1 MKHCRVSAFARVA
14 RFIAFAAVALGMGA
28 GSLLAQG
35 STGKIEGRVR
45 DQAGAPI
52 AQAQVYVVGTAF
64 NALTNPQGYYFIN
77 NVPASTVAVR
87 AAFIGYKATQVE
99 GVKVLAGQTITV
111 DIQLEQTATQI
122 QEITVVTQTQPL
134 VPRDEVTSKQRI
146 DGQFTEK
153 LPVDR
158 LNSVLTLQPGVVA
171 ATSDASTISIRG
183 GRTQEAV
190 TYVDG
195 VPVTAGY
202 RGDSRRG
209 SAGTEISLG
218 TNALEEAS
226 VTTGSSSAEFGNAQS
241 GVISV
246 STRTGGEK
254 YAGTLNY
261 ETDEPFGVNNS
272 LGFNK
277 VSGSFS
283 GPIAKNFTFFVSGA
297 LEGQQSVASGFD
309 SQKFPIFLQAGIDTT
324 VAVPSA
330 LNDPTAD
337 TSYVNV
343 YNYAISRGEC
353 DTFANSKDPGIASN
367 YGVDCQGVRV
377 PWSGRSTYQL
387 TGKLNYSFGT
397 GSRLALTALRSQFQ
411 GRSFRENLDVPGR
424 LLTYGVLYAPQNLN
438 AFRNYSNVFTLNW
451 TQNLSRST
459 ERALALETYLSYQTD
474 RTLNGPMTGESE
486 LGSRDPFGGFMISPI
501 DFLFNFDNF
510 PLDDQ
515 LLTNYRQNTLG
526 SRRSPYDLENT
537 AQYALTDQWRNNAY
551 GLYNADEFA
560 SVIFPEGGGPASSS
574 RFSQTLVLYR
584 EDRYIG
590 KANLDWQFDRYN
602 RLKLGGEFT
611 RYTLDSYSHIL
622 DSQAFSDYYKE
633 KPIRWNAFLEDRLD
647 LGDVVVVGG
656 LRYDYYD
663 TRARRWNSFPRIS
676 TNPAYD
682 PNNPAAFFT
691 NDSLFPEDKSHDYLS
706 PHIQV
711 SFPVTDRTNFR
722 FSYAHQV
729 QAPDFGVVLQ
739 GINTDL
745 ATTNTNNFYGS
756 DLDFGKTI
764 TFEFGVRHAFSD
776 DMVLDVA
783 AYNKDNLSNAAGR
796 LVSRLDP
803 LRGTE
808 QNIRIITNADFGNT
822 RGVDVRL
829 DRRFGN
835 FFNGTLAYTYQNAK
849 NTGSD
854 PDTYLDFGSRV
865 LNQVSGGN
873 QPPPQAILPTD
884 FNRPHNLALAGALNF
899 PNDWRQGSALGSIL
913 ENVGLFA
920 TFRYTSGT
928 PYTPCTAGIGDEDV
942 VSGDTCNR
950 TFPEPLN
957 SSRLPAFKNLDLR
970 LTKGFTVRGLDITGY
985 LEARN
990 ALNFKNIIQVFT
1002 TTNDVIN
1009 AREQA
1014 ANFAADSS
1022 DYALEAD
1029 RSGALLGDGSID
1041 LSFNGATD
1049 PRTGCGA
1056 WLKQD
1061 GSPGAPNCVA
1071 LIRTEERYGNGDH
1084 VFDVNEQRAASNAL
1098 YDEVRGIHNFTS
1110 SPRRFRLGVELN
1122 F

>member
-14 RFIAFAAVALGMGA
+14 RVIAYAAVALGFGA

-52 AQAQVYVVGTAF
+52 ANAQVYIVGTAF

-87 AAFIGYKATQVE
+87 AAFIGYKSTQVE

-111 DIQLEQTATQI
+111 DVQLEQTAVEI

-134 VPRDEVTSKQRI
+134 VPRDEVASKQRI
-146 DGQFTEK
+146 DGAFTEK

-158 LNSVLTLQPGVVA
+158 INSVLALQPGVVA
-171 ATSDASTISIRG
+171 ANASGSLLSIRG
-183 GRTQEAV
+183 GRTEEAV

-195 VPVTAGY
+195 VPVSPGY

-209 SAGTEISLG
+209 SAGTEISVG

-246 STRTGGEK
+246 ATRTGGET
-254 YAGTLNY
+254 YTGTVNY
-261 ETDEPFGVNNS
+261 ETDEPFGVNHS
-272 LGFNK
+272 LGFNR
-277 VSGSFS
+277 VTGSFG
-283 GPIAKNFTFFVSGA
+283 GPVAKNFTFFVSGV
-297 LEGQQSVASGFD
+297 LEGQQSVESGFN

-324 VAVPSA
+324 VAVPTDS
-330 LNDPTAD
+330 TATSD
-337 TSYVNV
+337 TTYVNV
-343 YNYAISRGEC
+343 YNYAIARGEC
-353 DTFANSKDPGIASN
+353 NTFANSKDPGIASN
-367 YGVDCQGVRV
+367 YGVSCRGIRV
-377 PWSGRSTYQL
+377 PWSARSTYQL

-397 GSRLALTALRSQFQ
+397 GSRLAFTALRSQFQ
-411 GRSFRENLDVPGR
+411 GRTFRENLDTPGR
-424 LLTYGVLYAPQNLN
+424 FLTYGALYAPQNLP

-451 TQNLSRST
+451 TQNLTRST

-474 RTLNGPMTGESE
+474 RTLNGPMGGASE
-486 LGSRDPFGGFMISPI
+486 LSSRDPFGGFMIKPI

-515 LLTNYRQNTLG
+515 LLKNYRQNIAN
-526 SRRSPYDLENT
+526 SRRSPYNLENT
-537 AQYALTDQWRNNAY
+537 AQYALVDQWRNNAY
-551 GLYNADEFA
+551 GVYNADEFA
-560 SVIFPEGGGPASSS
+560 SVLFPEGGGPASSQRWS
-574 RFSQTLVLYR
+574 ETLILYR

-602 RLKLGGEFT
+602 RLKLGGEYT
-611 RYTLDSYSHIL
+611 RYSLTSYSHIL
-622 DSQAFSDYYKE
+622 DSQAFSDFYKE
-633 KPIRWNAFLEDRLD
+633 KPIRYNGFLEDHLD

-656 LRYDYYD
+656 LRYDRYD
-663 TRARRWNSFPRIS
+663 TRARRWNNYPRIS
-676 TNPAYD
+676 TNPLYD
-682 PNNPAAFFT
+682 PNNPDAFFT
-691 NDSLFPEDKSHDYLS
+691 NDSLFPRDKAHHYLS

-729 QAPDFGVVLQ
+729 QAPDFGVALQ
-739 GINTDL
+739 GINTDI

-756 DLDFGKTI
+756 DLDFGRSI
-764 TFEFGVRHAFSD
+764 TFEFGIRHAFSD

-808 QNIRIITNADFGNT
+808 QNIRVITNADFGNT

-835 FFNGTLAYTYQNAK
+835 YFNGTLAYTYQEAK

-899 PNDWRQGSALGSIL
+899 PNDWHRGSALGSIL
-913 ENVGLFA
+913 QSVGLFA

-928 PYTPCTAGIGDEDV
+928 PYTSCSPNVGDEDV
-942 VSGDTCNR
+942 VSGDNCNR
-950 TFPEPLN
+950 FFPEPLN
-957 SSRLPAFKNLDLR
+957 SSRLPSFKNLDLR
-970 LTKGFTVRGLDITGY
+970 LTKGFSLRGLDITGY

-1002 TTNDVIN
+1002 TTNDVAN
-1009 AREQA
+1009 SREEA
-1014 ANFAADSS
+1014 ANFAADSA
-1022 DYALEAD
+1022 DFAAEAD
-1029 RSGALLGDGSID
+1029 RSGALLNDGSID

-1049 PRTGCGA
+1049 PRTGCAA
-1056 WLKQD
+1056 WKKQD
-1061 GSPGAPNCVA
+1061 GSAGAPNCVA

-1084 VFDVNEQRAASNAL
+1084 IFDVTEQRAASDAL
-1098 YDEVRGIHNFTS
+1098 YNEVRGIHNFTG